1 MTHQPLEAFISS
13 GLVVLVYMTGW
24 FFVALKLKRND
35 VADTAWGIGFILI
48 AISGLCLF
56 PPNDTLQYITTGLI
70 CFWGLR
76 LAYHV
81 WQRNHKKPED
91 ARYAAWRKEWGRW
104 LILRSFLQVFI
115 LQGLLMIVV
124 ATPVILI
131 NFQGTTQYHPLQSLG
146 IIIWGIGFWFESTA
160 DKQLKYFLKHRK
172 SPGQI
177 MQTGLW
183 KYSRHPNY
191 FGEAVQWWGIGIM
204 ATTVEGGAWGLLG
217 PLTITVLLTKVS
229 GIPLLEKRYAN
240 NDEYQKYKHRTN
252 AFIPGRPR

>member
-1 MTHQPLEAFISS
+1 MGDRLHINRYLWPMPFSAQRYLAVYNH
-13 GLVVLVYMTGW
+13 GLDL
-24 FFVALKLKRND
+24 FL
-35 VADTAWGIGFILI
+35 
-48 AISGLCLF
+48 GLA
-56 PPNDTLQYITTGLI
+56 TGLPCMAKKSQKARGRPLCCLAKRVGKMADI
-70 CFWGLR
+70 EELFAGL
-76 LAYHV
+76 Y
-81 WQRNHKKPED
+81 
-91 ARYAAWRKEWGRW
+91 
-104 LILRSFLQVFI
+104 
-115 LQGLLMIVV
+115 
-124 ATPVILI
+124 TPRP
-131 NFQGTTQYHPLQSLG
+131 TTQYHPLQSLG

-229 GIPLLEKRYAN
+229 GIPLLEKGYAN